1 MKNGEE
7 NKYMVVCRII
17 NGLFFDNLLDDTG
30 CKTVLSELSPRSKVQ
45 VLSMLSALLTPAVNQ
60 SSQEVRGQNV
70 WASE

>member
-1 MKNGEE
+1 MDLG
-7 NKYMVVCRII
+7 CC
-17 NGLFFDNLLDDTG
+17 FFCDNLLDDTG
-30 CKTVLSELSPRSKVQ
+30 CKTVLSELSPGSKVQ